1 MTMVRAI
8 PRNRRQP
15 GHAAVT
21 IIRQEV
27 FMGQLRTG
35 NKRRQRA
42 LLVKQAVT
50 KVVETAPVATP
61 KAKAKPAAK
70 AN

>member
-1 MTMVRAI
+1 
-8 PRNRRQP
+8 
-15 GHAAVT
+15 
-21 IIRQEV
+21 
-27 FMGQLRTG
+27 MGQLRTG

-42 LLVKQAVT
+42 ILAKQAST
-50 KVVETAPVATP
+50 KVVETAPVAKP